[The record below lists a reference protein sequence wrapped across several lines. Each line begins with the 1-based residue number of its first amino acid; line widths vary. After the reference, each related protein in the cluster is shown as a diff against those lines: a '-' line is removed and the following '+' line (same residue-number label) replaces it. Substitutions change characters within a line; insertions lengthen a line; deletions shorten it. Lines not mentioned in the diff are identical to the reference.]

1 MSNKLRNAIVA
12 IAAIIL
18 SIMPFTQACSVGG
31 AWEKSHSSGTA
42 SSSSTYVQGAGGE
55 MVPVPLA
62 KTYAV
67 TNEGNLLDHVTG
79 ILNLGT
85 PSAAART
92 SYDNNK
98 TRVSETGVADT
109 VTAPMWLAV
118 TNVAGQSCDDLITK
132 RLRCQ
137 MQTVLSLPV

>member
-1 MSNKLRNAIVA
+1 MSQKLRNAIVA

-31 AWEKSHSSGTA
+31 AWEKSHGSGTA
-42 SSSSTYVQGAGGE
+42 SSSSTFVQGAGGE

-67 TNEGNLLDHVTG
+67 TGEGNLLDHVTG
-79 ILNLGT
+79 MLGLGT
-85 PSAAART
+85 PSAAARA

-98 TRVSETGVADT
+98 T
-109 VTAPMWLAV
+109 
-118 TNVAGQSCDDLITK
+118 K
-132 RLRCQ
+132 
-137 MQTVLSLPV
+137 